1 MFEGQLTWDFH
12 ATTLCS
18 CLSTCSCHSSSNYP
32 STKDKETANL
42 GNLSWKMPNN
52 PLSLHII
59 RNHSHGISVIR
70 ITLFMFGAECIINE
84 RIPYLFV
91 DMLPPDCTGNFDFRC
106 TWWRCHGLFS
116 EDSWWRLFAVSC
128 DGSSDSKFWFWYDW
142 KLKVLNGGHPFI
154 STPSQ
159 QLSSP
164 SSTFD
169 SSWAV
174 VALMRLKLAKV
185 RESF

>member
-1 MFEGQLTWDFH
+1 MLEGQLAWDFH
-12 ATTLCS
+12 ATILCS

-59 RNHSHGISVIR
+59 RNHSHGISVMR

-106 TWWRCHGLFS
+106 TWWCCHGLLS
-116 EDSWWRLFAVSC
+116 EDSWWRLFAVAMKVLIV
-128 DGSSDSKFWFWYDW
+128 SSDFAMIGNWKFWMEAI
-142 KLKVLNGGHPFI
+142 LL
-154 STPSQ
+154 SQ
-159 QLSSP
+159 RLH
-164 SSTFD
+164 
-169 SSWAV
+169 SSWVHRVAPLTAV
-174 VALMRLKLAKV
+174 
-185 RESF
+185 EQ